1 LRFGTLECGF
11 GWLPFW
17 GKRMDEQYAYV
28 GSTAELKMKPSEY
41 LKGGRYFCSIERQEG
56 EEMYRMVSGFLGE
69 GVLMYASD
77 YPHSEC
83 QFPNSIDNILAWQS
97 LKPQTRQKLFWDN
110 ANRFYRQ
117 T

>member
-1 LRFGTLECGF
+1 
-11 GWLPFW
+11 
-17 GKRMDEQYAYV
+17 M
-28 GSTAELKMKPSEY
+28 Y
-41 LKGGRYFCSIERQEG
+41 L
-56 EEMYRMVSGFLGE
+56 MVSGFLGE

-83 QFPNSIDNILAWQS
+83 QFPNSIDNILVWQS
-97 LKPQTRQKLFWDN
+97 LKPPTLQKLFWDN